1 MVDCKRCGRV
11 FRDSYNLKRHLSKT
25 NQCFQI
31 QNVEK
36 RANIQGTVEPSVNGT
51 LETTESIGATLG
63 PTEPTLETTNVEKNN
78 EKEDNKSNTC
88 SFCLHTFSKRTNIKN
103 HENSCKFKDDQV
115 RLLEIELCIKIDEP
129 TDPKTE
135 CRFCNQIFSR
145 SDSLFRHVKVCNE
158 RKIYHEKLLKQ
169 KENKTVNIINNNNQV
184 TNINNNITN
193 NNITNNNIT
202 NNVLVISN
210 FGDESV
216 EHISDKQFISLL
228 DRYVKKLKFFKENDE
243 KYKLELGNLILEF
256 EQLINKDPSNKNSWI
271 TNAKADFGIIK
282 LNNKE
287 KMVRF
292 NNFVDKILIN
302 ASKKLSTR
310 HDIYCEEHFVS
321 DDINFLLTD
330 AYEYKYGLEHQN
342 LSRKSIKELNDN
354 IRINKV
360 RQKNSTN

>member
-1 MVDCKRCGRV
+1 
-11 FRDSYNLKRHLSKT
+11 LSKT

-36 RANIQGTVEPSVNGT
+36 RANNQGTVEPSVNGT

-63 PTEPTLETTNVEKNN
+63 STEPTLETTNVEKNN

-129 TDPKTE
+129 SDSKTE
-135 CRFCNQIFSR
+135 CRFCNQFFSR
-145 SDSLFRHVKVCNE
+145 SDSLFRHIKVCNE

-169 KENKTVNIINNNNQV
+169 KENKTVNITNNNITNNNNQV
-184 TNINNNITN
+184 TNINNNT
-193 NNITNNNIT
+193 ITNNNIT
-202 NNVLVISN
+202 NNVLVVSN

-216 EHISDKQFISLL
+216 DHISDKQFISLL
-228 DRYVKKLKFFKENDE
+228 DRYVKQIKKFEKNNNE
-243 KYKLELGNLILEF
+243 KYKLGLGNLILEF

-271 TNAKADFGIIK
+271 TNTKADFGIIK

-292 NNFVDKILIN
+292 NNFVDRLLIN

-310 HDIYCEEHFVS
+310 HDIYCEEHLLPDNVS
-321 DDINFLLTD
+321 DMLND
-330 AYEYKYGLEHQN
+330 AFGYKYGLEDQN
-342 LSRKSIKELNDN
+342 LSRKSIKELKDN

-360 RQKNSTN
+360 RQKNPTN